1 MTLSRLLLQEMK
13 EGLPRHNIIDLHS
26 KSKVQFLRN
35 KININGDIYIQN
47 DLSLWSVS
55 APGNIDQSEIIN
67 IILLSSISS
76 SMSRFIHLRC
86 PRSGI

>member
-1 MTLSRLLLQEMK
+1 MTLFRLLLQEMK

-47 DLSLWSVS
+47 DMSLWSVS
-55 APGNIDQSEIIN
+55 VPGK
-67 IILLSSISS
+67 
-76 SMSRFIHLRC
+76 
-86 PRSGI
+86 